1 MDINT
6 PWQVALNGIAENEIN
21 YMRQI
26 LKRGYDLDKRASI
39 KLSTIHGAKGGESQ
53 NVVLFSDISKRIIDE
68 MSYNRDDERRVF
80 YVGMTRAKENL
91 FVVPSTS
98 QYEFEEVLR

>member
-1 MDINT
+1 
-6 PWQVALNGIAENEIN
+6 
-21 YMRQI
+21 
-26 LKRGYDLDKRASI
+26 
-39 KLSTIHGAKGGESQ
+39 
-53 NVVLFSDISKRIIDE
+53 